1 MESHIMYGIKFYDQ
15 SFWHN
20 EKYLKEDV
28 DLFFKLHRPVL
39 EAIFLKYSAMGK
51 GPTDRLN
58 LHEFRLMCTEAGL
71 CNENFVMREID
82 MCFRQAMMTEVDEIL
97 RSEHL
102 QMVYVE
108 FIEAL
113 ARIADQTF
121 VDKPGK
127 VLTLKQKL
135 EGIIGNLKNVCPSRV
150 LSTFEPPND
159 SHYHNMKYTR
169 KLVTTQEYIEPK

>member
-1 MESHIMYGIKFYDQ
+1 
-15 SFWHN
+15 
-20 EKYLKEDV
+20 
-28 DLFFKLHRPVL
+28 
-39 EAIFLKYSAMGK
+39 
-51 GPTDRLN
+51 
-58 LHEFRLMCTEAGL
+58 
-71 CNENFVMREID
+71 
-82 MCFRQAMMTEVDEIL
+82 MTEVDEIL